1 MLHVLIMYRKHFIS
15 DHQIIILT
23 KSLVK
28 QSRDRHVKSEQHKY
42 ILLAI
47 LQGRQCQER
56 KKERKEYTL
65 SILHNTLV
73 SMEKQ

>member
-1 MLHVLIMYRKHFIS
+1 MYRKHFIS

-56 KKERKEYTL
+56 KEYTL

-73 SMEKQ
+73 SIEQQ